1 MLYNSSQLLWPVF
14 MESPPDLLHRAIQAA
29 RSGREL
35 TARDLFQD
43 VVRLDPSNEVAW
55 MWLSGLLDS
64 LEDRLAACEQ
74 VLFLNPRNAP
84 MRAYYEKLLAER
96 EAFQQR
102 KQEELEATL
111 AYARAHYE
119 KKEYAQALLVV
130 QELLQQETQLADA
143 WLLYAELV
151 NGIDEKIQAYES
163 ALRIDP
169 SNEAARQR
177 LEHYR
182 YYQKEPHELAAYFE
196 EEGRLD
202 EAIAVYQEIVA
213 RAANSSDFDR
223 AYREMVR
230 LEDLK
235 IEKVRHV
242 RPVVH
247 IARLSMGLPL
257 LYFLLALL
265 QEGMNPFA
273 HFALYHWIGTP
284 FVLLG
289 SFFIAVAAV
298 RSRHTIWERLFGE
311 RGGRGS
317 AMARGTVSLAGWLLV
332 LLPHFLLV
340 LDSFARLAVFQ
351 TPPLP
356 RLR

>member
-1 MLYNSSQLLWPVF
+1 
-14 MESPPDLLHRAIQAA
+14 MESPTSPADLLRKAIQAA

-84 MRAYYEKLLAER
+84 MRAYYEKLLAEQ
-96 EAFQQR
+96 EAIRQR
-102 KQEELEATL
+102 KRLELEEVL
-111 AYARAHYE
+111 AYARTQYE

-130 QELLQQETQLADA
+130 QELLQQEIQLAEA

-151 NGIDEKIQAYES
+151 SSLDEKVQAYET
-163 ALRIDP
+163 ALRLDP
-169 SNEAARQR
+169 SNATARRQ
-177 LEHYR
+177 LERYR
-182 YYQKEPHELAAYFE
+182 QYQKEPHELAAYFE

-202 EAIAVYQEIVA
+202 EAIAVYQEM
-213 RAANSSDFDR
+213 AAKASNSSEFDH

-242 RPVVH
+242 HPVVH
-247 IARLSMGLPL
+247 IMRISAGLPL
-257 LYFLLALL
+257 FYFLLLLL
-265 QEGMNPFA
+265 QEGLNPFA
-273 HFALYHWIGTP
+273 HFAFYHWVGIP

-289 SFFIAVAAV
+289 SFLIAIAAV
-298 RSRHTIWERLFGE
+298 PSHMIWQRLFGKQNG
-311 RGGRGS
+311 RRSKGARWTVALGGW
-317 AMARGTVSLAGWLLV
+317 VLV
-332 LLPHFLLV
+332 LLPHLL
-340 LDSFARLAVFQ
+340 LTLESFARLATFQ

-356 RLR
+356 RF

>member
-1 MLYNSSQLLWPVF
+1 
-14 MESPPDLLHRAIQAA
+14 MESSADLLRKAIQAA

-43 VVRLDPSNEVAW
+43 VVRLDPNNEVAW

-84 MRAYYEKLLAER
+84 MRAYYEKLLAEQEVIR
-96 EAFQQR
+96 QR
-102 KQEELEATL
+102 KREELEEIL
-111 AYARAHYE
+111 AYAHAEYE
-119 KKEYAQALLVV
+119 KKNYAQALLLV
-130 QELLQQETQLADA
+130 QELLQQEVQLADA

-151 NGIDEKIQAYES
+151 SGIDEKVQAYET
-163 ALRIDP
+163 ALRLEP
-169 SNEAARQR
+169 SNATARRQ

-182 YYQKEPHELAAYFE
+182 LYQKEPFELAAYFE

-202 EAIAVYQEIVA
+202 EAIAVYQEI
-213 RAANSSDFDR
+213 AAKAGNSSEFDR

-235 IEKVRHV
+235 IEKIRYV
-242 RPVVH
+242 RPLIH
-247 IARLSMGLPL
+247 ILRMSMGLPL
-257 LYFLLALL
+257 LYLLLVLL
-265 QEGMNPFA
+265 QEGLNPFA
-273 HFALYHWIGTP
+273 HFVFYHWVGLP
-284 FVLLG
+284 FIVLG

-298 RSRHTIWERLFGE
+298 RSRHAIWQRLFGE
-311 RGGRGS
+311 RGRGS
-317 AMARGTVSLAGWLLV
+317 TAARWTVALAGWILV
-332 LLPHFLLV
+332 LLPHLLLV

-356 RLR
+356 RF

>member
-1 MLYNSSQLLWPVF
+1 
-14 MESPPDLLHRAIQAA
+14 MESPAELLRRAIQAA

-43 VVRLDPSNEVAW
+43 VVRLDPNNEVAW

-74 VLFLNPRNAP
+74 VLFLNPHNAP

-102 KQEELEATL
+102 KREELEAAL

-119 KKEYAQALLVV
+119 KEEYAQALLVV
-130 QELLQQETQLADA
+130 QELIHQETQLADA

-151 NGIDEKIQAYES
+151 NGVDEKIQAYET
-163 ALRIDP
+163 ALSINP
-169 SNEAARQR
+169 SNETARRR
-177 LEHYR
+177 LEQYR
-182 YYQKEPHELAAYFE
+182 YYQKTPHELAAYFE
-196 EEGRLD
+196 EEGKLD
-202 EAIAVYQEIVA
+202 DAIAVYREIVG
-213 RAANSSDFDR
+213 RAANSSEFDR

-242 RPVVH
+242 RPTAH

-265 QEGMNPFA
+265 QEGLNPFA
-273 HFALYHWIGTP
+273 HFALYHWIGIP

-298 RSRHTIWERLFGE
+298 RGRHAIWERLFGE

-317 AMARGTVSLAGWLLV
+317 AMARWTVALAGWLLV
-332 LLPHFLLV
+332 LLPHFLLI

-351 TPPLP
+351 PPPLP
-356 RLR
+356 SFR